1 MAWVEQIMISSTGTS
16 NIFKKHFTSQLFR
29 IGRMCR
35 VGQKVHGKKNMLAIS
50 FFSPSSE
57 NQNWRQGQNP
67 NIAVKPSASE
77 RMVPFLV
84 NEIFQFFD
92 ATDLGDAAPF
102 IQAYYNKGR
111 YYSKVNSL
119 IPARTARYSRVRLLQ
134 GPNRFTFLNMIS
146 VMESRR

>member
-1 MAWVEQIMISSTGTS
+1 MYIKSDRLYLEVRYAGYLIVPPPRKRQKRS

-111 YYSKVNSL
+111 YYSKVN
-119 IPARTARYSRVRLLQ
+119 
-134 GPNRFTFLNMIS
+134 
-146 VMESRR
+146 

>member
-16 NIFKKHFTSQLFR
+16 NIFKKHFSSQLFR

-57 NQNWRQGQNP
+57 NQNWRQGQSP
-67 NIAVKPSASE
+67 TIAAKPSASE
-77 RMVPFLV
+77 RMVQFLI
-84 NEIFQFFD
+84 NEIFQFHD

-102 IQAYYNKGR
+102 IQAYYNKGK
-111 YYSKVNSL
+111 YYTTSL
-119 IPARTARYSRVRLLQ
+119 VAVIPGQLTARVKPVLKVSRMFFQ
-134 GPNRFTFLNMIS
+134 W
-146 VMESRR
+146 